1 MTAWSFSHNDAVED
15 IFMAHGFD
23 PRPRLVCRILP
34 SAMPPLGI
42 GYLEATKGESTK
54 KGHG

>member
-1 MTAWSFSHNDAVED
+1 MANG
-15 IFMAHGFD
+15 FMAHVFMARGFD

-42 GYLEATKGESTK
+42 GYLEVIKGESTK